1 MNSGTKNGN
10 GENGNKR
17 TCEDCRFKFD
27 ESEMLE
33 KEVKG
38 ESK

>member
-1 MNSGTKNGN
+1 MNGETKNGN
-10 GENGNKR
+10 GNKI

-27 ESEMLE
+27 KSEMLE
-33 KEVKG
+33 KENKKG

>member
-1 MNSGTKNGN
+1 MNESINNGN
-10 GENGNKR
+10 GNKI

-27 ESEMLE
+27 KVEMLE

-38 ESK
+38 KSK

>member
-1 MNSGTKNGN
+1 MKN
-10 GENGNKR
+10 KI

-27 ESEMLE
+27 KSEMLE
-33 KEVKG
+33 KEVEKG